1 MSISERLVEL
11 CVADLQYLGSICFL
25 GAGFDHRTPAC
36 CAKGTLVINDFVS
49 SDDTSITP
57 NPPVQFGFS
66 TGIWSHKSI
75 CWLRM
80 FLKVLHLWIKLI
92 CLASAALLY
101 NLRTKSV
108 SSAACWACTLSN
120 RSSIRKWAQKELK
133 AEKQNKIKTRNL
145 HNKETR
151 KPSLRS

>member
-1 MSISERLVEL
+1 MSLSERLVEL

-66 TGIWSHKSI
+66 TGI
-75 CWLRM
+75 
-80 FLKVLHLWIKLI
+80 
-92 CLASAALLY
+92 
-101 NLRTKSV
+101 
-108 SSAACWACTLSN
+108 
-120 RSSIRKWAQKELK
+120 
-133 AEKQNKIKTRNL
+133 
-145 HNKETR
+145 
-151 KPSLRS
+151 